1 MSILK
6 FILLSLSSLLLSAC
20 GGGGGDSA
28 SNTTTTNPVVIP
40 PPQSI
45 QAAKAWDNLLK
56 VGGSWTLEGS
66 DSLGNKYQQ
75 TLVVTLGPEK
85 SYSEYN
91 VPKGP
96 FNTALISST
105 TLKNSINV
113 GSKTQEL
120 YFTKDTN
127 EVKFGRVSSPLYCFQ
142 SVVSYPVI
150 DTAILNSGGSL
161 FSATKFSSCI
171 NLGSDGSTSASWS
184 YQAENEVPFFCVK
197 IDSENTCVDVN
208 SSGQLGKKMKI
219 VTPSLT
225 LKNY

>member
-6 FILLSLSSLLLSAC
+6 FLLLSLTSFLISAC
-20 GGGGGDSA
+20 GGGGGGVP
-28 SNTTTTNPVVIP
+28 SNEPPTTSVVIT

-56 VGGSWTLEGS
+56 VGGSWSLEGS

-75 TLVVTLGPEK
+75 TLVVTPGPEK

-91 VPKGP
+91 VAKGP
-96 FNTALISST
+96 FNTASISST

-113 GSKTQEL
+113 GTKTQEL

-127 EVKFGRVSSPLYCFQ
+127 EVKFGRVSSPSYCFQ
-142 SVVSYPVI
+142 SVASYPVI

-161 FSATKFSSCI
+161 FSATIFSSCI

-197 IDSENTCVDVN
+197 IDS
-208 SSGQLGKKMKI
+208 
-219 VTPSLT
+219 
-225 LKNY
+225 